1 MAKSRS
7 SAAKKTGAIMTDVIV
22 VGGGPSGCSMAA
34 LLAANGVEAV
44 CIDRDDP
51 AISLTADFD
60 GRTTAIS
67 FGSQR
72 VIAAAGAWETL
83 SDKACAIEDIHITE
97 SGAPTL
103 LRFLVKDVGE
113 KAFGWIVEN
122 RHLRQSL
129 FRQLAD
135 LPRATHLAPAT
146 VARISEEDG
155 HITAFLEDGRCVQG
169 KILIGADGRNS
180 FVRAAAG
187 IDTRGWSY
195 NQRAL
200 VCVVAHE
207 QTHGN
212 TALEDFRPQGPFA
225 ALPMLD
231 DENGI
236 HRSALVW
243 TEHGPERQSA
253 LHWDEASF
261 NAALSERFPARYGH
275 VRLMGKRFSYPLGLV
290 HAHSYTAPRLA
301 LIADAAHGIHPI
313 AGQGLNMGLR
323 DVADL
328 AERLIMAKRAGE
340 DPGSAALLDAYERAR
355 RGDNMAMAAAT
366 NALNRLFSND
376 IAPVRIARRIG
387 LSLVGKMP
395 PVQRFFMKQAMG
407 SSGSLPALI
416 RTGKFQFGQKP

>member
-1 MAKSRS
+1 MTKSRS
-7 SAAKKTGAIMTDVIV
+7 SAAKKNGAIRTEVII
-22 VGGGPSGCSMAA
+22 VGGGPAGCTMAA
-34 LLAANGVEAV
+34 LLAKNGVSAV

-51 AISLTADFD
+51 TASLTADFD
-60 GRTTAIS
+60 GRTTAVS

-97 SGAPTL
+97 SGSPTL
-103 LRFLVKDVGE
+103 LRFLVQDVGQ

-129 FRQLAD
+129 FRQLAE
-135 LPRATHLAPAT
+135 LERATHLAPAT
-146 VARISEEDG
+146 VEK
-155 HITAFLEDGRCVQG
+155 ITATDDFISAWLQDGTQIQG

-180 FVRAAAG
+180 FVREAAG
-187 IDTRGWSY
+187 IATRGWSY

-200 VCVVAHE
+200 VCIVAHE
-207 QTHGN
+207 KPHGN
-212 TALEDFRPQGPFA
+212 TALEDFRSEGPFA

-231 DENGI
+231 DENGV

-243 TEHGPERQSA
+243 TEHGPEKQSA
-253 LHWDEASF
+253 LHWDEESF
-261 NAALSERFPARYGH
+261 NAALAERFPSRYGAVH
-275 VRLMGKRFSYPLGLV
+275 LTGKRFSYPLGLA
-290 HAHSYTAPRLA
+290 HAHSYIAPRIA

-328 AERLIMAKRAGE
+328 AERLVMAKRAGT
-340 DPGSAALLDAYERAR
+340 DLGGADLLDSYQRAR
-355 RGDNMAMAAAT
+355 RGDTMAMAAAT
-366 NALNRLFSND
+366 DALNKLFSND
-376 IAPVRIARRIG
+376 LKPVRMARRFG
-387 LSLVGKMP
+387 LSLVGKL
-395 PVQRFFMKQAMG
+395 PVMQRFFMKQAMG

-416 RTGKFQFGQKP
+416 RTGKFQYGDKT